1 MFAFG
6 SARAVNIS
14 PVELQ
19 QRIEKGEKPVIV
31 DVREPWEYAEGHI
44 PGSVLRPLGQ
54 IRAWASEFKTADELV
69 LVCRTA
75 SRSAAAYR
83 FLQSQG
89 FTNLKNMSGGMVMWR
104 GKVAR

>member
-1 MFAFG
+1 MFGFRSTG
-6 SARAVNIS
+6 AVNIS
-14 PVELQ
+14 PTELQ
-19 QRIEKGEKPVIV
+19 QRIEQGDKPVIV

-44 PGSVLRPLGQ
+44 PGSMLRPLGQ
-54 IRAWASEFKTADELV
+54 IGAWAGEFKPGDELV

-83 FLQSQG
+83 FLQSRG

-104 GKVAR
+104 GKVTR